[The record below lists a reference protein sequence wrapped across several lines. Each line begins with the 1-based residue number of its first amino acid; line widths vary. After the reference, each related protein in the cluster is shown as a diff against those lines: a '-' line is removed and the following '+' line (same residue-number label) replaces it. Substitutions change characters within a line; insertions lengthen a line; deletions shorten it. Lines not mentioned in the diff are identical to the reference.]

1 MRIAEADASGGRL
14 VVAKGTAAAAAHG
27 EPGGEHGGDG
37 PGGALRILELLAAQ
51 APLDAMEE
59 VLLHAH
65 DRGATAEELALVHRA
80 GRLGRT
86 VHGLLDRRRRREADL
101 AALLDTARELA
112 SSCDVDGLV
121 KTVAHRTR
129 ALLHVDMAFVALLT
143 TGSGDSVVRASAG
156 ATTSLHIGLHLS
168 GDHGI
173 GAVVRGT
180 GAPFWTP
187 DYHAETRIEHDAALD
202 AAIAREGIR
211 SVLALP
217 LHHASG
223 TVGVLYAAHRD
234 VRHFEPDEAALLGS
248 LADLAAAAVDKAQ
261 WLELYNAEVAKLEEH
276 SALAME
282 TILKER
288 SLEAVRDHII
298 GFALAGRGV
307 AGLAAEVGVLLDAE
321 ILVRDHRGRVLAG
334 REDPWPDLPAPA
346 PAPRTPQLLDHD
358 TWQAAVWAGPTW
370 LGHVLARPRT
380 ALTPEGERMLA
391 YAAQA
396 VALAVGVGTGRGAA
410 GVGGFDSHCA

>member
-1 MRIAEADASGGRL
+1 M
-14 VVAKGTAAAAAHG
+14 AKRPTAAAAHWEPDDG
-27 EPGGEHGGDG
+27 EDG
-37 PGGALRILELLAAQ
+37 SGALEILELLAAQ
-51 APLDAMEE
+51 ASLDGIDE
-59 VLLHAH
+59 VLLRAH
-65 DRGATAEELALVHRA
+65 DRGATADELAVIHRA

-129 ALLHVDMAFVALLT
+129 ALLQVDMAFVALLT
-143 TGSGDSVVRASAG
+143 TGSGDSVIRASAG
-156 ATTSLHIGLHLS
+156 ATTSLHMGLQLP
-168 GDHGI
+168 GKHGI
-173 GAVVRGT
+173 GAVVRAT
-180 GAPFWTP
+180 GAPFWTS
-187 DYHAETRIEHDAALD
+187 DYQSETRVDHDPELD

-217 LHHASG
+217 MHHASG

-282 TILKER
+282 TIETER
-288 SLEAVRDHII
+288 WLEAVRDHII
-298 GFALAGRGV
+298 GFALSGQGV

-321 ILVRDHRGRVLAG
+321 ILVRDHRGRILAG
-334 REDPWPDLPAPA
+334 REETWPPLPPPTAS
-346 PAPRTPQLLDHD
+346 PRTPMLLDAG
-358 TWQAAVWAGPTW
+358 TWQAAIWAGTTW
-370 LGHVLARPRT
+370 LGHILARPRT

-391 YAAQA
+391 YAGQA
-396 VALAVGVGTGRGAA
+396 VALAVGVGRGAA
-410 GVGGFDSHCA
+410 GVGGFDSRCV